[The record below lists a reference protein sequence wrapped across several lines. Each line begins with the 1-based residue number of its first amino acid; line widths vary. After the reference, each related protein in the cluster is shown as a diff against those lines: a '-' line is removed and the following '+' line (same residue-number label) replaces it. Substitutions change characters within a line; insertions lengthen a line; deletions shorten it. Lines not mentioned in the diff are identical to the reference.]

1 MVIKTYSGIRYREE
15 GEKCGGVLDRRG
27 WRVGVYITPNKEEGD
42 GLKQREMVVEKGGG
56 LVNKSGQYNG
66 YCNEVYL
73 IDIKI

>member
-56 LVNKSGQYNG
+56 
-66 YCNEVYL
+66 
-73 IDIKI
+73 